1 LQKAIINFN
10 TNKINAMQLQFIQ
23 QKIFEI
29 RGQKVMLDFD
39 LAALYEVETRVFN
52 QAVKRNIESFPDD
65 FMFRLTTKEWREMR
79 SQIVI
84 AYAESSDHQSTNSS
98 QIVMSSK
105 KHRGESYLPYAFTEH
120 GVTMLASIL
129 KSPIARKMNIAIVR
143 AFIALRKF
151 VIEYKDIL
159 EQLNGLKEKISGHDA
174 QLNQIYEALENMLDK
189 KAEEENKLELWMKRE
204 RIGFKK

>member
-1 LQKAIINFN
+1 
-10 TNKINAMQLQFIQ
+10 MQLQFIQ

-29 RGQKVMLDFD
+29 RGLKVMLDFD

-52 QAVKRNIESFPDD
+52 QAVKRNIENFPED
-65 FMFRLTTKEWREMR
+65 FMFRLTKKEWDYLR

-84 AYAESSDHQSTNSS
+84 LDEQRTENQSTNSS
-98 QIVMSSK
+98 QFVMSSR
-105 KHRGESYLPYAFTEH
+105 KHRGKVYQPYAFTEH

-129 KSPIARKMNIAIVR
+129 KSSIARKMNIAIVR

-151 VIEYKDIL
+151 AIEYKDIL
-159 EQLNGLKEKISGHDA
+159 KQLDGLKDRISGHDA

-189 KAEEENKLELWMKRE
+189 KADEENKLELWMQRE